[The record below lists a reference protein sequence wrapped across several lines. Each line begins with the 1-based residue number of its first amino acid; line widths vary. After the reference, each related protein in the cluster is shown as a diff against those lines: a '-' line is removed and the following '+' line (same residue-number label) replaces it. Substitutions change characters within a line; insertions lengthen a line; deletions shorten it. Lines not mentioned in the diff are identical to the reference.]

1 MSMLT
6 NISSLTNFI
15 TQYTWVHLEISSF
28 FCWIILCI
36 LGSSILSCPIHFHCW
51 QISSSFFMTHICRA
65 FPLCPT
71 FLLLC
76 CIPRRFHFFFFS
88 LSSAPPPYLCRH
100 LFFCCCLPFHCL
112 PAAEQMKQQYNDGFG
127 CWTVA
132 ELLFYIAIHSSICIC
147 FCCSFF
153 FAATA
158 ETPLVPQRIQ
168 VP

>member
-1 MSMLT
+1 M
-6 NISSLTNFI
+6 
-15 TQYTWVHLEISSF
+15 SSF
-28 FCWIILCI
+28 RNIFFFLLNYFVYSWLIHIILSNPFPLLANFVI
-36 LGSSILSCPIHFHCW
+36 FFYDTYLQSVSPLPHLFVAVLY
-51 QISSSFFMTHICRA
+51 SSSFS
-65 FPLCPT
+65 
-71 FLLLC
+71 
-76 CIPRRFHFFFFS
+76 FFFFCS

-127 CWTVA
+127 CWMVA
-132 ELLFYIAIHSSICIC
+132 QLLFYIAIHSSICIC